1 MRVLCSACLLGVS
14 CRYDGTGEPSQNVS
28 VLLESHELIPVC
40 PEQLGGLPTP
50 RTPCEIRNSRVISRD
65 GWDRTE
71 PFKKGAQ
78 EAVRLYHML
87 GCRAAIL
94 KSKSPSCGKGLIY
107 DGAFSG
113 ALVSGNGVLAQM
125 LLDEGI
131 TVYTQEDLPPK
142 L

>member
-1 MRVLCSACLLGVS
+1 MKLLCSACLLGVS
-14 CRYDGTGEPSQNVS
+14 CRYDGTGKPSQNVAA
-28 VLLESHELIPVC
+28 LLENHELIPVC

-50 RTPCEIRNSRVISRD
+50 RTPCEIRDSHVISRD
-65 GWDRTE
+65 GRDRTE
-71 PFKKGAQ
+71 AFIKGAQ

-87 GCRAAIL
+87 GCQASIL
-94 KSKSPSCGKGLIY
+94 KSESPSCGKGLIH
-107 DGAFSG
+107 DGTFSG

-131 TVYTQEDLPPK
+131 KVYTQEDLPPK

>member
-1 MRVLCSACLLGVS
+1 MRLLCSACLLGVS
-14 CRYDGTGEPSQNVS
+14 CRHDGTGKLSQKVTA
-28 VLLESHELIPVC
+28 LLEGHELVPVC

-50 RTPCEIRNSRVISRD
+50 RTPCEIRNTRVISRD
-65 GWDRTE
+65 GFDRTE
-71 PFKKGAQ
+71 AFTKGAQ

-94 KSKSPSCGKGLIY
+94 KDKSPSCGKGLIY

-113 ALVSGNGVLAQM
+113 ALVSGNGVLAQR

-131 TVYTQEDLPPK
+131 RVYTQEDLPPK